1 MITAADLY
9 RNIMDR
15 TWFNNYLARKR
26 KEREDQV
33 PPVDKTRP
41 MGPVDRG
48 VQLLRDIV
56 AGIED
61 PCSNTE
67 GDIRPP
73 TQSSPP
79 LFFAPRPLRP
89 DEQRAPL
96 LDLQWELE
104 DTKPLLPVFHSQP
117 IPYRV
122 VAPKQDKITS
132 SVRKPQPPI
141 GTGRPRPRAT
151 ATDDTSSQELFR
163 LRPLP
168 PCPQPP
174 IGPTRDLPPLPYHGI
189 GKRVFFLPP
198 KKEDASSQ
206 SRGDCLLI
214 QDDQVLLPLNQDDTD
229 PRFSTIPNVQG
240 WRTY

>member
-1 MITAADLY
+1 MVTAADLY

-67 GDIRPP
+67 DVIRPP

-89 DEQRAPL
+89 DEQKAPL

-122 VAPKQDKITS
+122 VAPKQAAANVRTS
-132 SVRKPQPPI
+132 QPPI
-141 GTGRPRPRAT
+141 GTGRPRPRA
-151 ATDDTSSQELFR
+151 AAINGTSTQELFW
-163 LRPLP
+163 LR
-168 PCPQPP
+168 PQPP
-174 IGPTRDLPPLPYHGI
+174 IGPTRDLPPLPW
-189 GKRVFFLPP
+189 
-198 KKEDASSQ
+198 
-206 SRGDCLLI
+206 
-214 QDDQVLLPLNQDDTD
+214 N
-229 PRFSTIPNVQG
+229 
-240 WRTY
+240 W